1 MKCHNL
7 YGFLRRMK
15 PTVIHNKK
23 KTIT

>member
-1 MKCHNL
+1 
-7 YGFLRRMK
+7 MK